1 MSVESRA
8 REAMT
13 ELREEVVR
21 ELICVELE
29 GTEVGAP
36 KSFVPC
42 VFKLGRA
49 TVAST
54 HEIKRGFNMRVT
66 T

>member
-21 ELICVELE
+21 ELICLELE
-29 GTEVGAP
+29 GAEVGAP
-36 KSFVPC
+36 ESFLPC
-42 VFKLGRA
+42 VLKKGRV

-54 HEIKRGFNMRVT
+54 HEIKSGFTMRNT